1 MNNTSSVAYES
12 SPTDFDLIQCVLTE
26 DLMGMCS
33 ENVTDLT
40 LLCADVITKMF
51 EFYCAVKKVVSAEY
65 YICEKCGEEATVG
78 TLTNARDARNVS
90 DFLLSGVFP
99 GNYECILL
107 EDGGQISWTCAP
119 RNISVE
125 DYRLKQD
132 TLLDLVR
139 YDWTFLFVVV
149 FILAGGLGNI
159 LVCLAVLLD
168 RRLQNVTN
176 YFLLSLA
183 IADLL
188 VSLFVMPLGAIPGF
202 LGKILKLRQYTIHA
216 SGGSCLLF

>member
-1 MNNTSSVAYES
+1 MNNTTVTVYED
-12 SPTDFDLIQCVLTE
+12 TLTELNLIQCVPTE

-33 ENVTDLT
+33 GNVTDLT
-40 LLCADVITKMF
+40 LLCADIITKMF
-51 EFYCAVKKVVSAEY
+51 EFYCVVRKTSADHY
-65 YICEKCGEEATVG
+65 VCEKCGEDVSTGVVV
-78 TLTNARDARNVS
+78 NAQDDRRVS
-90 DFLLSGVFP
+90 DFLISTVFTDNYRCVLLS
-99 GNYECILL
+99 
-107 EDGGQISWTCAP
+107 QIGSEPVSWTCAP
-119 RNISVE
+119 VNASAN
-125 DYRLKQD
+125 DSWLTTD
-132 TLLDLVR
+132 TLFDLVH
-139 YDWTFLFVVV
+139 YDWTFLFVFV

-202 LGKILKLRQYTIHA
+202 LGKIY
-216 SGGSCLLF
+216 